1 VIAQASHGWGLA
13 IFPFAASII
22 AFVFAAMLARRVA
35 DRWRP
40 HEAVWVV
47 ALLMYAVASGAMFL
61 GVLHGWSG
69 SIYRIYWLFGAVLNV
84 PFLFAGELY
93 LLARRRI
100 VAHVFLVILFG
111 LAIFAGIA
119 VLGASVHE
127 GPLGG
132 SLPLGKDVFGDG
144 TLPHRLAQLYSWPT
158 YVALL
163 AGLVWSAL
171 QMRGKP
177 ALRDRAA
184 GTFGIALG
192 ATVVAI
198 GSGVGAAYHVVPLF
212 SVALAAGIAVMF
224 WGFLRASRP
233 SPQHVEPSSH

>member
-1 VIAQASHGWGLA
+1 VIAQSGHGWGLA
-13 IFPFAASII
+13 IFPLLAAVL
-22 AFVFAAMLARRVA
+22 ALAFAAMLAQRVA

-40 HEAVWVV
+40 HEAIWVV

-61 GVLHGWSG
+61 GVLHGWSPA
-69 SIYRIYWLFGAVLNV
+69 IYRTYWLFGAVLNV

-93 LLARRRI
+93 LLARSRI
-100 VAHVFLVILFG
+100 VAHVFFVALVG
-111 LAIFAGIA
+111 LAVFAAIA
-119 VLGASVHE
+119 VLGASIHQ
-127 GPLGG
+127 GPLAGR
-132 SLPLGKDVFGDG
+132 LPLGKDVFGDG
-144 TLPHRLAQLYSWPT
+144 SLPHRLAQFYSWPT

-192 ATVVAI
+192 ATIVAI
-198 GSGVGAAYHVVPLF
+198 GSGIGAAYHVVPLF

-224 WGFLRASRP
+224 WGFVRASRP
-233 SPQHVEPSSH
+233 SPRG